1 MKFMAMCSSGLG
13 SSFMV
18 QMNIEKALKT
28 IGAEGVEVDHADL
41 GSVSPAE
48 ADMFFVGRDLENSVS
63 AFNNVK
69 ILNSIIDQDEL
80 VDKVREACDEL
91 GIDHSA

>member
-18 QMNIEKALKT
+18 QMNMEKALKS
-28 IGAEGVEVDHADL
+28 IGVTDVEVDHADL
-41 GSVSPAE
+41 GSASPSD

-63 AFNNVK
+63 AFPNVK
-69 ILNSIIDQDEL
+69 ILNSIIDQNEL
-80 VDKVREACDEL
+80 VEKVTEACDEF
-91 GIDHSA
+91 GIAHK

>member
-18 QMNIEKALKT
+18 EMNIQRALQT
-28 IGAEGVEVDHADL
+28 VGAEGVEVDHADL
-41 GSVSPAE
+41 GSVSSSA
-48 ADMFFVGRDLENSVS
+48 ADVFFVGRDLENSV
-63 AFNNVK
+63 ADFEDVV

-80 VDKVREACDEL
+80 VEKVREACARH
-91 GIDHSA
+91 GIPTTA